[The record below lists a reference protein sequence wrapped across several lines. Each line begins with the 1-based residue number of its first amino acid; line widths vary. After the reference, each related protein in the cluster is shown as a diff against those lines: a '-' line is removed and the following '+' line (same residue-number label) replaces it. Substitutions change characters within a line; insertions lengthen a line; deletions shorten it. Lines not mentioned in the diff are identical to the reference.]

1 MQVLTPDD
9 VAKPD
14 RDVGDE
20 VENLQNSLR
29 QAVRDDNI
37 RPKMQCLVMDTSFS
51 MVAMQGED
59 SGIAWETT
67 PSRCSTSWAPEAEEP
82 TKESGPPAGR
92 IFFVMDE
99 ELMSRRKK
107 TKAAGQKEERRG
119 NISERPDLV
128 GLTPLH
134 MKDKGDEETHG
145 VPCQDKEQRLFSL
158 VSEGSE
164 IFNIVVPPK
173 MATVEEEDSKG
184 MVDNLSYL
192 EECSASKADGKEEE
206 TRDQLFERDY
216 EPRADASAG
225 SVAQVDPTSLV
236 SSSVTDPPGA
246 PVARPP
252 GMEAV
257 CNVDY
262 FEAFS
267 LIDDHAPGSPT
278 LVPPQLGL
286 PNHRTVTEKP
296 VQAEDISTCEE
307 HEKPDGNCPG
317 ALTSEVLEEFFY
329 SGTDDNLMRSHL
341 DREEALGEAKLSP
354 PLSKLN
360 GSTLFGN
367 EEDVLTPVFLPEGP
381 PKIVDPILL
390 EEPKA
395 MAFLYDDLYEEA
407 TGSRKREEDTESAAS
422 EKSFHSRHSD
432 REARGYLEKYVLI
445 DETPV
450 VEVQPVPEDG
460 LPLLSQGFADFPPT
474 SPEVEMPNSEEEITD
489 FFRSSASSSPCDI
502 KAFVVSQEDNNSP
515 STMECVDTEI
525 PEVPIPIF
533 ETSSE
538 PDWEEMDVDDIT
550 SEDINALVNFN
561 QQTWLQDSE
570 VVKPCPPP
578 RRKTRSPLKER
589 LALAP
594 LIPAEEGHTGKEQ
607 QEEEQQEEEKEAE
620 VLVKTSNEEDGD
632 QEVQFPSDDP
642 QMGNTSTNKV
652 EKPIEEE
659 DIEVLTQTQPEAT
672 ESKKVHPENYLTTL
686 PIKPAKTTCR
696 IL

>member
-9 VAKPD
+9 VAKPE
-14 RDVGDE
+14 RDAGDE
-20 VENLQNSLR
+20 MENLQNSLR
-29 QAVRDDNI
+29 EAVCDDNI

-67 PSRCSTSWAPEAEEP
+67 PSHCSTSWPPEVEEP
-82 TKESGPPAGR
+82 TKEPGPPAGR
-92 IFFVMDE
+92 IIIVMDE
-99 ELMSRRKK
+99 ELTSRRKK
-107 TKAAGQKEERRG
+107 TKAEGQKKERSG
-119 NISERPDLV
+119 TISERPDLV
-128 GLTPLH
+128 GLAPLH
-134 MKDKGDEETHG
+134 MKDEGDEDTHG
-145 VPCQDKEQRLFSL
+145 VPRQDKEQRLFSL

-164 IFNIVVPPK
+164 IINIVVPPK
-173 MATVEEEDSKG
+173 LATVDEEESKG

-192 EECSASKADGKEEE
+192 EECSAPKADDEEE
-206 TRDQLFERDY
+206 PCDQLFEQDC

-225 SVAQVDPTSLV
+225 PVAQVDPTPLV
-236 SSSVTDPPGA
+236 SVTDPPGA
-246 PVARPP
+246 PVVRPP

-278 LVPPQLGL
+278 VVPPKLGL
-286 PNHRTVTEKP
+286 PDHKTAEEKP
-296 VQAEDISTCEE
+296 VQGEDTTTG
-307 HEKPDGNCPG
+307 EKQERPDANCPG

-329 SGTDDNLMRSHL
+329 SGTDNTLMRSHL
-341 DREEALGEAKLSP
+341 DREDAVGEAKVSP
-354 PLSKLN
+354 PPSKLN
-360 GSTLFGN
+360 GSTLFEN
-367 EEDVLTPVFLPEGP
+367 EVDVLTPVFLPEGP
-381 PKIVDPILL
+381 PKIIDPILF

-407 TGSRKREEDTESAAS
+407 TGSRQREEDTESVAS

-450 VEVQPVPEDG
+450 VEEQPVPEDG
-460 LPLLSQGFADFPPT
+460 PPLLSQGFADFPST

-502 KAFVVSQEDNNSP
+502 KAFVVFQEDNSP
-515 STMECVDTEI
+515 STTECVTVTDAVDNEI
-525 PEVPIPIF
+525 PEGPIAVF
-533 ETSSE
+533 ETSFE
-538 PDWEEMDVDDIT
+538 PDWEGMDVDDMN
-550 SEDINALVNFN
+550 SEDINVPVNFN

-578 RRKTRSPLKER
+578 RRKTRSPLKEC

-594 LIPAEEGHTGKEQ
+594 LTPAEDEHTGKVQ
-607 QEEEQQEEEKEAE
+607 QVEEKEAE
-620 VLVKTSNEEDGD
+620 VPVKTSNEGDGD
-632 QEVQFPSDDP
+632 QEVDP
-642 QMGNTSTNKV
+642 QMSNTSADEVTDK
-652 EKPIEEE
+652 KPIEEE
-659 DIEVLTQTQPEAT
+659 DIEVVLTQTQPQAT
-672 ESKKVHPENYLTTL
+672 ESEKVHPEKQDHLTTL

-696 IL
+696 IF